1 MLDTCIQPLK
11 FCKNFPAIRR
21 YNLNARSHVSTIR
34 QHWQGSVWSIDPAEA
49 CQKTLCKG
57 SNSPNSSPFVA
68 GLLHKLLLNPEVTER
83 ERGGGGEGDW
93 WISGVARGRFGF
105 RGVTRP

>member
-34 QHWQGSVWSIDPAEA
+34 QHWQGSVRSIDPAEA

-57 SNSPNSSPFVA
+57 SNSPNSSPFAA
-68 GLLHKLLLNPEVTER
+68 GLLHKLLLNPEVTE
-83 ERGGGGEGDW
+83 EKEEEEEKGIGGYRGWRVAGSV
-93 WISGVARGRFGF
+93 SGV
-105 RGVTRP
+105 